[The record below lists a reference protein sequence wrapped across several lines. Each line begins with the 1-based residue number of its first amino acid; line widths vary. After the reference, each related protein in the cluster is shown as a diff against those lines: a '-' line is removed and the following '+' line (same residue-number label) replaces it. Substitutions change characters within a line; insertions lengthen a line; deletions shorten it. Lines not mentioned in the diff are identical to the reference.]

1 MDYGKTGNKKFLPK
15 LPINP
20 RVSPEKYKD
29 SRDEK
34 EEKDNNDS
42 TGVLFNFFRKF
53 RSLIKYCYICISYK
67 NTTTMN
73 IIFKYRMLSDESDNF
88 VRDFEVY
95 PDMTL
100 TEFHRFILRAL
111 GYDECMVS
119 IFKSDADWQLVEE
132 FSEIDMGDDI
142 PGAPRCMDKVRLM
155 EVTSDFH
162 DRIIYTFDMIND
174 RSFYLELVD
183 MQRPQAGLSY
193 PRVAFEH
200 AQVPDQY
207 NPEATVQSG
216 SIFDEMMSEYNEF
229 DGDDNYDDEF

>member
-1 MDYGKTGNKKFLPK
+1 
-15 LPINP
+15 
-20 RVSPEKYKD
+20 
-29 SRDEK
+29 
-34 EEKDNNDS
+34 
-42 TGVLFNFFRKF
+42 
-53 RSLIKYCYICISYK
+53 
-67 NTTTMN
+67 
-73 IIFKYRMLSDESDNF
+73 MLSDESDNF

-100 TEFHRFILRAL
+100 TEFHHFILRAL
-111 GYDECMVS
+111 RYDECMVS

-132 FSEIDMGDDI
+132 FSEIDMGEDI
-142 PGAPRCMDKVRLM
+142 PDAPRCMDKVRLM

-183 MQRPQAGLSY
+183 MQRPQANLSY

-200 AQVPDQY
+200 ALVPDQY

-216 SIFDEMMSEYNEF
+216 SIFDEMMSDYNEF

>member
-1 MDYGKTGNKKFLPK
+1 
-15 LPINP
+15 
-20 RVSPEKYKD
+20 
-29 SRDEK
+29 
-34 EEKDNNDS
+34 
-42 TGVLFNFFRKF
+42 
-53 RSLIKYCYICISYK
+53 
-67 NTTTMN
+67 MN

-111 GYDECMVS
+111 RYDECMVS

-142 PGAPRCMDKVRLM
+142 PDAPRCMDKVRLM
-155 EVTSDFH
+155 EVTNDFH
-162 DRIIYTFDMIND
+162 DRLIHTFDMIND

-183 MQRPQAGLSY
+183 MQRPQTGLSY

-200 AQVPDQY
+200 ALAPDQY
-207 NPEATVQSG
+207 DPEATVQSG
-216 SIFDEMMSEYNEF
+216 SIFDEMMSDYNEF

>member
-1 MDYGKTGNKKFLPK
+1 
-15 LPINP
+15 
-20 RVSPEKYKD
+20 
-29 SRDEK
+29 
-34 EEKDNNDS
+34 
-42 TGVLFNFFRKF
+42 
-53 RSLIKYCYICISYK
+53 
-67 NTTTMN
+67 MN

-100 TEFHRFILRAL
+100 TEFHHFILRAL
-111 GYDECMVS
+111 RYDECMVS

-142 PGAPRCMDKVRLM
+142 PDAPRCMDKVRLM
-155 EVTSDFH
+155 EVTNDFH
-162 DRIIYTFDMIND
+162 DRLIYTFDMIND

-216 SIFDEMMSEYNEF
+216 SIFDEMMSDYNEF

>member
-1 MDYGKTGNKKFLPK
+1 
-15 LPINP
+15 
-20 RVSPEKYKD
+20 
-29 SRDEK
+29 
-34 EEKDNNDS
+34 
-42 TGVLFNFFRKF
+42 
-53 RSLIKYCYICISYK
+53 
-67 NTTTMN
+67 
-73 IIFKYRMLSDESDNF
+73 MLSDESDNF

-100 TEFHRFILRAL
+100 TEFHHFILRAL
-111 GYDECMVS
+111 RYDECMVS

-132 FSEIDMGDDI
+132 FSEIDMGEDI
-142 PGAPRCMDKVRLM
+142 PDAPRCMDKVRLM
-155 EVTSDFH
+155 EVTNDFH
-162 DRIIYTFDMIND
+162 DRLIYTFDMIND

-200 AQVPDQY
+200 ALVPDQY

-216 SIFDEMMSEYNEF
+216 SIFDEMMSDYNEF

>member
-1 MDYGKTGNKKFLPK
+1 
-15 LPINP
+15 
-20 RVSPEKYKD
+20 
-29 SRDEK
+29 
-34 EEKDNNDS
+34 
-42 TGVLFNFFRKF
+42 
-53 RSLIKYCYICISYK
+53 
-67 NTTTMN
+67 MN

-100 TEFHRFILRAL
+100 TEFHHFILRAL
-111 GYDECMVS
+111 RYDECMVS

-132 FSEIDMGDDI
+132 FSEIDMGEDI
-142 PGAPRCMDKVRLM
+142 PDAPRCMDKVRLM
-155 EVTSDFH
+155 EVTNDFH
-162 DRIIYTFDMIND
+162 DRLIYTFDMIND

-200 AQVPDQY
+200 ALVPDQY

-216 SIFDEMMSEYNEF
+216 SIFDEMMSDYNEF